1 MDIYHQVIK
10 LQSDMIIS
18 IKTLFDPLFQVKIQ
32 KLYKD
37 LILSQNFFQDRNYG
51 SSINEISGGLVCQT
65 PFQLQFIGLG
75 QTYYKRKKL
84 ISFGVKLDYDFVK
97 DSDETAV
104 YEKSINTIIG
114 AFKEFQKFG
123 IKDFHVDEFIKDF
136 TEYISL
142 VRNASDDELEKL
154 LPPLNDATLKVYDAK
169 WKKFLND

>member
-1 MDIYHQVIK
+1 MITDFK
-10 LQSDMIIS
+10 LI
-18 IKTLFDPLFQVKIQ
+18 FDPLFALKVQR
-32 KLYKD
+32 LFND
-37 LILSQNFFQDRNYG
+37 LILSQKFFQKKDYG
-51 SSINEISGGLVCQT
+51 SSVKEISGGLVCET
-65 PFQLQFIGLG
+65 DYQLRFIGLG
-75 QTYYKRKKL
+75 QEYNKRKKM
-84 ISFGVKLDYDFVK
+84 ISFLVKLDYDFVK

-154 LPPLNDATLKVYDAK
+154 LPSLNDATLKVYDAK